1 MLYPSPTSSQPS
13 TTRFCLALGMGS
25 HDPVTPNICHVAVV
39 QGTNEQEETGH
50 IDSGKKAQK
59 EEQMAANME
68 LRGEEK
74 GGGRGEDR
82 GSSTEL
88 QTADVAVYIREKA
101 RPTTKKDGSAK
112 WKHKNH
118 CCGNI
123 YMVFLNPK
131 PAKRLNYGK

>member
-25 HDPVTPNICHVAVV
+25 HDPVPPNICHVAVV

-74 GGGRGEDR
+74 GGEGERTGVVVQNCRLLMLLYTSGRKPGQQQR
-82 GSSTEL
+82 KMVLPSGSIRTIAAEI
-88 QTADVAVYIREKA
+88 YIWFFLT
-101 RPTTKKDGSAK
+101 PNQQKD
-112 WKHKNH
+112 
-118 CCGNI
+118 
-123 YMVFLNPK
+123 
-131 PAKRLNYGK
+131 